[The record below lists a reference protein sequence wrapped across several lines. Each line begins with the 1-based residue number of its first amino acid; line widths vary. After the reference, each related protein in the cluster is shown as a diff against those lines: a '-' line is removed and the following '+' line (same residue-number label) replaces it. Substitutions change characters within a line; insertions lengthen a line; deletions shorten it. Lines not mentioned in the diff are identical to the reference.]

1 MTRKLLIVGAA
12 FAALSIAAC
21 GQKADETKGAATPA
35 EQAATP
41 DANPAA
47 TVPTPADETKAST
60 FVEKAAASDM
70 FEIEAAKLASKRS
83 TNPDVKKF
91 AAAME
96 KAHTKTTEGL
106 KAAIAASGAAITPP
120 AMLPEELQGKLDD
133 LTKAD
138 DKDFDKKYADGQVD
152 AHQAA
157 LNLMQRY
164 AQDGDTPAIK
174 AFAAATAPAVQEHL
188 NMAEG
193 LKKGF
198 DTGKDV
204 AKAQEKADKAQAKAD
219 DIAAGKK

>member
-1 MTRKLLIVGAA
+1 MTRKLLIIGAA
-12 FAALSIAAC
+12 IAALSVAAC
-21 GQKADETKGAATPA
+21 NQKPTETKGAATPA

-47 TVPTPADETKAST
+47 TVPTPSDETKAAT
-60 FVEKAAASDM
+60 FVDKAAASDM
-70 FEIEAAKLASKRS
+70 FEIEAAKLAAKRS
-83 TNPDVKKF
+83 TNAEIKAF
-91 AAAME
+91 AAKME
-96 KAHTKTTEGL
+96 KAHTKTTEDL
-106 KAAIAASGAAITPP
+106 KAAIAASGAALTPP
-120 AMLPEELQGKLDD
+120 TVLPEDLQGKLDD

-138 DKDFDKKYADGQVD
+138 DKDFDKAYADSQVD

-157 LNLMQRY
+157 LNLLQRY

-204 AKAQEKADKAQAKAD
+204 AKAEEKVDKDQAKVAD
-219 DIAAGKK
+219 IKAKK